1 MLCFIPDQWE
11 VVICFIY
18 SMLFFSPATKA
29 ANFFTSL
36 STETVEVISTSVRQ
50 ATEALG

>member
-1 MLCFIPDQWE
+1 MLCFIPGQWK

-29 ANFFTSL
+29 TNFFMSP
-36 STETVEVISTSVRQ
+36 STEM
-50 ATEALG
+50 G